1 MTKSIK
7 FKRELKPGLFEY
19 GNMGHEFR
27 PFVQFTNEDNYR
39 TKIVNTDRLGFR
51 KTFFKNKLLGIDD
64 LKKNSSSQNIIIGGS
79 TAFGMGSTSDK
90 TTISSFLN
98 SQGSLWFSLGVR
110 GAVGRQ
116 ELITL
121 LSVKNFFPKIK
132 NIIILSGINDLA
144 MCAGSNS
151 MYYND
156 FGGMMGSPTDRF
168 YSGFLQSS
176 AFSNSNLTLGRAKLF
191 HFIFYLSNKSKFFK
205 FLLVNLFSKFRASKL
220 QIKTKKIS
228 TSLNFKKKLANLK
241 KITENDFQTW
251 SAIAN
256 QFNINLVYILQ
267 PGITWTKKKPTNYE
281 EKIIAYEKIRIKKYS
296 NHDFSKK
303 NVYLDF
309 KNFLKTICSKNSIKF
324 YDGNELI
331 LKAKK
336 NQDFFIDFAHLS
348 DYGNSFIAKTIM
360 NIIKKK

>member
-1 MTKSIK
+1 MKKKIEFS
-7 FKRELKPGLFEY
+7 RELKPGLIEY

-27 PFVQFTNEDNYR
+27 PFVQFTNADNYR
-39 TKIVNTDRLGFR
+39 TEIVNTDRLGFR

-79 TAFGMGSTSDK
+79 TAFSMGSTSDK

-110 GAVGRQ
+110 GAIGRQ
-116 ELITL
+116 ELITF
-121 LSVKNFFPKIK
+121 LSLKKFFSKIK
-132 NIIILSGINDLA
+132 NIIILSGVNDLA
-144 MCAGSNS
+144 MCAERNS

-156 FGGMMGSPTDRF
+156 LGGIMGSPTERF
-168 YSGFLQSS
+168 HSGFLQSS
-176 AFSNSNLTLGRAKLF
+176 AFSNSNLTLGRANLL
-191 HFIFYLSNKSKFFK
+191 HYIYYLSNKSKFFK
-205 FLLVNLFSKFRASKL
+205 FILANLFSKFMTSKL
-220 QIKTKKIS
+220 QKKTKKIS
-228 TSLNFKKKLANLK
+228 TSLNFKKKVTNLK
-241 KITENDFQTW
+241 EIIENDFQTW

-256 QFNINLVYILQ
+256 QLNINLVYILQ
-267 PGITWTKKKPTNYE
+267 PGITWTKRKPTNYE
-281 EKIIAYEKIRIKKYS
+281 EKIIAFEKSRIKEYFT
-296 NHDFSKK
+296 HDFTKK

-336 NQDFFIDFAHLS
+336 NQDFFVDFSHLS